1 MAESIPSVIR
11 TTDKKGRV
19 SLPRSFANAT
29 ILIEQV
35 SATELR
41 IRKVRVVPED
51 KFRFPEETVTPLSD
65 RDRELFLDLLE
76 NPPSVNQAFRR
87 AAAKYKKR
95 HG

>member
-1 MAESIPSVIR
+1 MAESMPTVIR

-19 SLPRSFANAT
+19 SLPSAFANVT
-29 ILIEQV
+29 VLIEQV

-41 IRKVRVVPED
+41 IRKAQVVPED
-51 KFRFPEETVTPLSD
+51 EYRFPEEAVTPLSD
-65 RDRELFLDLLE
+65 RDRDHFLDLLD
-76 NPPSVNQAFRR
+76 NPPPANRAFHR